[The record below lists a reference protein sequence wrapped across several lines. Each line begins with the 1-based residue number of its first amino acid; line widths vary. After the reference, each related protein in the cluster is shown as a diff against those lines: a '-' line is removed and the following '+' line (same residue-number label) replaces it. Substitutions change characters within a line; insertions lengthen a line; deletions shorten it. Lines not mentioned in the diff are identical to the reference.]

1 MPRTTTRVM
10 MDLEWLRK
18 VCLALPNTPEQLQWG
33 SDLLFKVHGKMFA
46 AAPTETARVCLSFKC
61 SEESFAE
68 LTERPNIIP
77 APYLARA
84 SWVALETRDAI
95 AKEELA
101 NLLRASYE
109 MVVAKLPKRV
119 RDRGSSGRGA
129 KAPAGKSRKA
139 KKRKP

>member
-1 MPRTTTRVM
+1 
-10 MDLEWLRK
+10 
-18 VCLALPNTPEQLQWG
+18 
-33 SDLLFKVHGKMFA
+33 
-46 AAPTETARVCLSFKC
+46 VCLSFKC